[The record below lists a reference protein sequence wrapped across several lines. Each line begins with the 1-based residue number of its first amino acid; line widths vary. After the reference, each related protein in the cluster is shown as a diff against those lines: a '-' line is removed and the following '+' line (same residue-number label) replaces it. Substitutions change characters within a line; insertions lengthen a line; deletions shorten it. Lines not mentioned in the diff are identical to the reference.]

1 MNQNIIPIFLT
12 SDDNYIPYLCVA
24 VKSIIDN
31 CNPELTYKVHILNN
45 GLTQA
50 NMDKVKTF
58 ETDFLTVEFNNV
70 TEQIKPYKAAMDKAL
85 RDYYS
90 DAIFYRIFIPKLFP
104 QYHKAIYID
113 CDVVVLTDIAK
124 LFNTDLQGNYLAS
137 VLDEVAP
144 SVPVLIDYVENAV
157 GIPINQYFCSGVD
170 LFDLDAMRVHQ
181 VEEKFIA
188 LLMTYNFETVAPDQ
202 DYLNVIC
209 KDHVLYLHAGWDKQA
224 NPTPYNDDIYLVHYN
239 MFMKPWLY
247 FNVPYEE
254 YFWHYA
260 KETPFYQ
267 DLLKMREKY
276 TQAQREADAI
286 GAQKMGETCAAI
298 LTKPNTFK
306 KILANTT
313 IDEVLAKYKK

>member
-24 VKSIIDN
+24 IKSITDH
-31 CNPELTYKVHILNN
+31 CNPQLTYRVHVLNN
-45 GLTQA
+45 GLTQS

-58 ETDFLTVEFNNV
+58 ETDFLTIEFDDV
-70 TEQIKPYKAAMDKAL
+70 TAQIKPYKAAMDKAL

-90 DAIFYRIFIPKLFP
+90 DAIFYRIFIPKMFP

-113 CDVVVLTDIAK
+113 SDVVVLTDIAN
-124 LFNTDLQGNYLAS
+124 LFNVDLKDNYLAS

-144 SVPVLIDYVENAV
+144 AQPILVDYVENAV

-170 LFDLDAMRVHQ
+170 LFNLDAMRAQQ

-188 LLMTYNFETVAPDQ
+188 LLMTYNFETIAPDQ

-209 KDHVLYLHAGWDKQA
+209 KDHVLYLHPGWDKQA
-224 NPTPYNDDIYLVHYN
+224 NPTPYNDALYIVHYN

-247 FNVPYEE
+247 FDVPYEK
-254 YFWHYA
+254 YFWQYA
-260 KETPFYQ
+260 QETPFYQ
-267 DLLKMREKY
+267 DLLKMRANY
-276 TQAQREADAI
+276 TDAQRQADLMS
-286 GAQKMGETCAAI
+286 AQKMGETCAAI
-298 LTKPNTFK
+298 LTKPHTFK
-306 KILANTT
+306 QILAHTT

>member
-24 VKSIIDN
+24 IKSITDH
-31 CNPELTYKVHILNN
+31 CNPQLTYRVHVLNN
-45 GLTQA
+45 GLTQS

-58 ETDFLTVEFNNV
+58 ETDFLTIEFDDV
-70 TEQIKPYKAAMDKAL
+70 TAQIKPYKAAMDKAL

-90 DAIFYRIFIPKLFP
+90 DAIFYRIFIPKMFP

-113 CDVVVLTDIAK
+113 CDVVVLTDIAN
-124 LFNTDLQGNYLAS
+124 LFSVDLKDNYLAS

-144 SVPVLIDYVENAV
+144 AQPVLVDYVENAV

-170 LFDLDAMRVHQ
+170 LFNLDAMRAQQ

-209 KDHVLYLHAGWDKQA
+209 KDHVLYLHPGWDKQA
-224 NPTPYNDDIYLVHYN
+224 NPTPYNDALYIVHYN

-247 FNVPYEE
+247 FDVPYEK
-254 YFWHYA
+254 YFWRYA
-260 KETPFYQ
+260 QETPFYQ
-267 DLLKMREKY
+267 DLLKMRANY
-276 TQAQREADAI
+276 TDAQRQADLMS
-286 GAQKMGETCAAI
+286 AQKMGETCAAI
-298 LTKPNTFK
+298 LTKPHTFK
-306 KILANTT
+306 QILAHTT